1 MTLDEESEDLV
12 MKKRKKRISISHIF
26 IVLILSL
33 GAIIMLLPFVWMVLT
48 AFKTFPETTKLP
60 IVWFPKEFMFDNF
73 KKVLTTMNFGTYYK
87 NSIIVTVSITV
98 LQLIVCSLAAYGFAR
113 LEAPGKNV
121 IFIIV
126 VSMLMVPVQMTMIPS
141 YIMLNKFGMINTYWV
156 LIIPQIFS
164 SYATFFLKQFFET
177 LPKELEESAR
187 IDGCSY
193 FRCYWNIVM
202 PLCGTAISA
211 FLIFTV
217 LWAWNDMLW
226 PLIMTSSEKLRVL
239 PVGIAAMVGQKNTK
253 TNEMMAASVLAIL
266 PMISLFVIFQKR
278 FISGVSTTGLKG

>member
-1 MTLDEESEDLV
+1 MQKQA
-12 MKKRKKRISISHIF
+12 KKISFSKV
-26 IVLILSL
+26 IVVLLLSL
-33 GAIIMLLPFVWMVLT
+33 GAIVMLLPFAWMVLT

-60 IVWFPKEFMFDNF
+60 IDWFPKKFMLDNF
-73 KKVLTTMNFGTYYK
+73 KKVLTTMNFGTYYI
-87 NSIIVTVSITV
+87 NSVIVTAAITV

-113 LEAPGKNV
+113 LQAPGKNV

-126 VSMLMVPVQMTMIPS
+126 LSMLMVPAQMTMLPS
-141 YIMLNKFGMINTYWV
+141 YVLLNKLGMINTYMV

-164 SYATFFLKQFFET
+164 SYAVFFLKQFFET
-177 LPKELEESAR
+177 LPKEMEEAAR

-193 FRCYWNIVM
+193 FRCYWNIAM
-202 PLCGTAISA
+202 PLCGTAVAA

-239 PVGIAAMVGQKNTK
+239 PVGIAAMAGQKNTK

-266 PMISLFVIFQKR
+266 PMVLLFVIFQKQ
-278 FISGVSTTGLKG
+278 FTSGIATTGLKG